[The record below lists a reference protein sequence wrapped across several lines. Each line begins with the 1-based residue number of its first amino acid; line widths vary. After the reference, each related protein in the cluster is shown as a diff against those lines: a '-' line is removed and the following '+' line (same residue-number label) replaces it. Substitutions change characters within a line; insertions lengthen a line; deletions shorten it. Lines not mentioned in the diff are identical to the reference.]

1 MTILSIE
8 CAIAIE
14 RRNGTL
20 VQAIGQLTGRAIAV
34 SKLRRS
40 IRRQLEMIIWIF
52 FALAAALSVS
62 TMADAQEP
70 QSRVSQTPMAINLFD
85 AMALQDDSNS
95 PMDEDS
101 NSLVDPVDFP
111 QPELPVASTHLP
123 SVDIPPIPRH
133 GPMGGN
139 LDRFRDRAN
148 QMGEMDDTRMDDFLI
163 DETHVRHD
171 DPPYPV
177 QFDAWWQDSI
187 SAPLGLSP
195 SAIPIDVAGL
205 TQTALISSPY
215 VQGILT
221 EPKIR
226 QNDLVIADAEFDSM
240 AFVEAKFADTNEPVG
255 STLTT
260 GNSSSRFRDETLSSA
275 AGLRRKNRD
284 GSSLEIIQRGGF
296 QENNSIFLSPNSQ
309 GTTRLEI
316 NYTQPLLKDQGRAVN
331 NTRVLLAKIDLQ
343 LTNTDVRAKLEDH
356 LLDVTRAYWELYTA
370 RAEWMQR
377 NRLLDSASKLHQ
389 ILEARGEID
398 SHQRQILRAK
408 GAVASRRSDLIRAE
422 TRIRNSQA
430 RLRLLTGDPKLIQMA
445 RWELTPQDQPLAMP
459 VNVSMREATLTALDN
474 RADIASS
481 IRKIQAVS
489 AKVGAAR
496 NQVLPRLD
504 MILSTYVAGLDAD
517 SDTFGAFINQFSDG
531 RPSYAAGLLFEVPI
545 GNRASRAR
553 LARNRWEFTRTLHE
567 FQQTTEATFADVE
580 IAVRETRT
588 AYDEMFAKQLAIEAA
603 GREVEYLQQ
612 RWELLPDPNESAIL
626 LIENLLDAQQRL
638 ADEERSFTRSQVDY
652 AMSWVRLR
660 KSMGVLL
667 RFDEPNRLAVSN
679 EGDSQQ

>member
-1 MTILSIE
+1 MTV
-8 CAIAIE
+8 E
-14 RRNGTL
+14 RAVTAESENGTL
-20 VQAIGQLTGRAIAV
+20 VQAIGQLAERAIAV
-34 SKLRRS
+34 SQLCRS
-40 IRRQLEMIIWIF
+40 IRNQFEMILWILLS
-52 FALAAALSVS
+52 LAAALSVS
-62 TMADAQEP
+62 TLADAQESP
-70 QSRVSQTPMAINLFD
+70 PRVSQTPMAINLFD
-85 AMALQDDSNS
+85 AIALQDD
-95 PMDEDS
+95 
-101 NSLVDPVDFP
+101 VDPRSDTSQFLP
-111 QPELPVASTHLP
+111 QTLPVTQPHVP
-123 SVDIPPIPRH
+123 SVDIPPIPAH

-139 LDRFRDRAN
+139 LDPFRDRAD
-148 QMGEMDDTRMDDFLI
+148 QMDDSFARRGDQ
-163 DETHVRHD
+163 
-171 DPPYPV
+171 PYPV
-177 QFDAWWQDSI
+177 QFDAWWQQSI
-187 SAPLGLSP
+187 SAPLGLSEV
-195 SAIPIDVAGL
+195 ALPIDVAGL
-205 TQTALISSPY
+205 TQTALINSPY

-240 AFVEAKFADTNEPVG
+240 AFVEAKFVDTHEPVG
-255 STLTT
+255 SELIT
-260 GNSSSRFRDETLSSA
+260 GNNETRFRDETFSSA
-275 AGLRRKNRD
+275 AGWRRKTRS
-284 GSSLEIIQRGGF
+284 GSSLELIQRGGF
-296 QENNSIFLSPNSQ
+296 QKNNSTFLSPNPQ

-343 LTNTDVRAKLEDH
+343 LTNADVREKLQDH
-356 LLDVTRAYWELYTA
+356 LLNVTRAYWDLYTA

-377 NRLLDSASKLHQ
+377 NRLLENASKLHQ
-389 ILEARGEID
+389 ILEARGEVD

-422 TRIRNSQA
+422 TRIRNAQA
-430 RLRLLTGDPKLIQMA
+430 RLRLLTGDPKLIQA
-445 RWELTPQDQPLAMP
+445 SRWELTPQDQPLAMP
-459 VNVSMREATLTALDN
+459 VSVSMREATLTALDN
-474 RADIASS
+474 RPDIASS

-504 MILSTYVAGLDAD
+504 MILSSYVAGLDSD
-517 SDTFGAFINQFSDG
+517 SDTFGAFVNQFGDG

-553 LARNRWEFTRTLHE
+553 LARNRWEFIRTLHE
-567 FQQTTEATFADVE
+567 FRQITEATFTEVE

-588 AYDEMFAKQLAIEAA
+588 AYDEMFAKQQAIEAA

-638 ADEERSFTRSQVDY
+638 ADEERAFTRSQVDY

-667 RFDEPNRLAVSN
+667 RFDQPDTAAATKDGASNR
-679 EGDSQQ
+679 